1 MARYRIRIE
10 CLDGSEEIDEEYKAG
25 MECDG
30 FTLITRHKDGFGIGI
45 EHMSIDNISH
55 AVRESDV
62 LMQSAILADAKRR
75 IKEIEDKGNALKALF
90 GQMDH

>member
-10 CLDGSEEIDEEYKAG
+10 CLDGSEEINEEYKAG

-30 FTLITRHKDGFGIGI
+30 FTLITRHKDGFGVGI
-45 EHMSIDNISH
+45 EFMSIDSISS
-55 AVRESDV
+55 AMKQSNK

-75 IKEIEDKGNALKALF
+75 IHEIESKGNALKALF

>member
-25 MECDG
+25 VECDG
-30 FTLITRHKDGFGIGI
+30 FALITRHKDGFGIGI
-45 EHMSIDNISH
+45 ESMSIDRISS
-55 AVRESDV
+55 AIKQSDK

-75 IKEIEDKGNALKALF
+75 IHEIENNGNVLKAF
-90 GQMDH
+90 FDHLDH